1 MMREQRLSEIL
12 TPGVIGVSA
21 AETVSKAIGIMRSRN
36 ISCIV
41 ILEKNKPVGIFTERN
56 VVNFVARHGFGFDN
70 REIKDLMTSP
80 VLTATKD
87 TGIFTAYNLLVSNK
101 IRHLVVVDDK
111 NHSVGVVTQ
120 SNIIKHLG
128 YEYFIEV
135 KKISEIMSKSVITI
149 SKDTTARQAL
159 TEMADKSVSCL
170 VIADNNCPAGI
181 LTERDIA
188 QLLIDHHD
196 IRRMKVEE
204 LMSHPVQTILWNT
217 PVHEATKIM
226 KQRKIRRLVVVNKN
240 GEITGLVTQ
249 SDIIRGLEGKYI
261 DTLKQII
268 KEKDLQIENTLR
280 DLMEKSIYLDNILRS
295 SMDVGIAA
303 TDINFHIAY
312 FNTVAEEIFGCKAEE
327 VIGRNAKEIHIQ
339 KNIESFRFD
348 RAVETIR
355 NKKNH
360 IFTFEK
366 EGKEGKQL
374 IQARVSGIW
383 DKERNLVGF
392 VLMLHDVTE
401 RKKMEEELLKAQKL
415 ESTGTLAG
423 GIAHDFNNL
432 LTAILGNISLAQ
444 IHLKPGDKIFK
455 MLSKAEKSC
464 MKAKN
469 LTQQLITFAKG
480 EAPVKK
486 TESLQSVVKDAVN
499 YALSGS
505 NVKCQF
511 DVPEDLW
518 PVNCDEGQIIQML
531 TNIVINAVEAM
542 PEGGIMKVKAK
553 NEHLAYDNPPLPK
566 GSYIRL
572 SIKDHGTGI
581 PQEHLSKIFDP
592 YFSTKQRGTLKGMG
606 LGLSIAYSIAR
617 KHDGHIWAES
627 KPGGGATFH
636 VLLPAFGEKA
646 PEVRKQEGKPI
657 PGSGKILIMD
667 DEDLVRDIAGKIL
680 KYLGY
685 EVKYSKEG
693 EDAIEQFKKARKS
706 GKPFDAVILDLTI
719 PGGMGGKDAIEKLR
733 EIDKGIKAI
742 ISSGY
747 SEDPIISNYRDYGFS
762 GVVSKP
768 YTTEQLSKVLHDV
781 LSGEVR

>member
-12 TPGVIGVSA
+12 TPGVIGVPA
-21 AETVSKAIGIMRSRN
+21 TATVSKAIDIMRSRN
-36 ISCIV
+36 ISCVV
-41 ILEKNKPVGIFTERN
+41 ILEKNKPIGIFTERN

-87 TGIFTAYNLLVSNK
+87 TGIYTAYNLLATNR
-101 IRHLVVVDDK
+101 IRHLVVVDDE

-120 SNIIKHLG
+120 SNIVKHLG
-128 YEYFIEV
+128 YEYFIEI
-135 KKISEIMSKSVITI
+135 KKISEIMSKSVMTI
-149 SKDTTARQAL
+149 PKDTTVRQSL
-159 TEMADKSVSCL
+159 TEMADKNVSCL
-170 VIADNNCPAGI
+170 VVADNNHPAGI
-181 LTERDIA
+181 ITERDVA

-204 LMSHPVQTILWNT
+204 VMTYPVQTVLWNT

-226 KQRKIRRLVVVNKN
+226 KQKKIRRLVVVNKN
-240 GEITGLVTQ
+240 GEIVGLVTQ
-249 SDIIRGLEGKYI
+249 SDIIKGLEGKYI
-261 DTLKQII
+261 DTLKQMIR
-268 KEKDLQIENTLR
+268 EKDLQIENTLR
-280 DLMEKSIYLDNILRS
+280 DLTEKSIYLDNILRS

-303 TDINFHIAY
+303 TDINFRISY
-312 FNTVAEEIFGCKAEE
+312 FNPVAEEIFGCKAKD
-327 VIGRNAKEIHIQ
+327 VIGRDVRDIHIQ
-339 KNIESFRFD
+339 NNIEFLRFEGV
-348 RAVETIR
+348 VETIW
-355 NKKNH
+355 NKKSH

-366 EGKEGKQL
+366 AEKKGRRF

-383 DKERNLVGF
+383 DKEHNLIGF
-392 VLMLHDVTE
+392 VLMLRDITE
-401 RKKMEEELLKAQKL
+401 RRRMEDELLKAHKL
-415 ESTGTLAG
+415 ESTGILAG

-469 LTQQLITFAKG
+469 LTQQLITFAKR

-486 TESLQSVVKDAVN
+486 TESLQGIVKDAVN

-505 NVKCQF
+505 NVKCQIE
-511 DVPEDLW
+511 VAEDLW
-518 PVNCDEGQIIQML
+518 PVNCDQGQITQML
-531 TNIVINAVEAM
+531 TNMVINAVEAM

-553 NEHLAYDNPPLPK
+553 NEQLADDMPPLAK

-572 SIKDHGTGI
+572 SIKDHGAGI

-592 YFSTKQRGTLKGMG
+592 YFSTKQRGALKGMG
-606 LGLSIAYSIAR
+606 LGLSIAYSIV
-617 KHDGHIWAES
+617 KNHDGHIWAES
-627 KPGGGATFH
+627 KPSGGSTFH
-636 VLLPAFGEKA
+636 VLLPAFGGKASEVNKHEK
-646 PEVRKQEGKPI
+646 KPI
-657 PGSGKILIMD
+657 SGSGKILVMD
-667 DEDLVRDIAGKIL
+667 DEDLVRNIAGKVL

-685 EVKYSKEG
+685 EVKFSKDG

-706 GKPFDAVILDLTI
+706 ERPFDAVILDLTI
-719 PGGMGGKDAIEKLR
+719 PGGMGGKETIEKLR

-742 ISSGY
+742 ISTGY
-747 SEDPIISNYRDYGFS
+747 SDDPIISNYRDHGFS

-768 YTTEQLSKVLHDV
+768 YTTEELSEVLHDV
-781 LSGEVR
+781 LSRKVR

>member
-12 TPGVIGVSA
+12 TPGVIGVPA
-21 AETVSKAIGIMRSRN
+21 TATVSKAIGIMRSRN
-36 ISCIV
+36 ISCVV
-41 ILEKNKPVGIFTERN
+41 ILEKNKPIGIFTERN

-70 REIKDLMTSP
+70 REITELMTFP
-80 VLTATKD
+80 VLTATND
-87 TGIFTAYNLLVSNK
+87 TGIFTAYNILAANK
-101 IRHLVVVDDK
+101 IRHLIIVDDE

-120 SNIIKHLG
+120 SNIIEHLG

-149 SKDTTARQAL
+149 PKGATVRQAL
-159 TEMADKSVSCL
+159 TEMADKAVSCL
-170 VIADNNCPAGI
+170 IVADNDHPAGI
-181 LTERDIA
+181 MTERDIA

-196 IRRMKVEE
+196 IRWMKVEQV
-204 LMSHPVQTILWNT
+204 MTHPVQTILWNT

-240 GEITGLVTQ
+240 GEIAGLVTQ
-249 SDIIRGLEGKYI
+249 SDIIKGLEGKYI

-268 KEKDLQIENTLR
+268 KEKDVQIENTLK
-280 DLMEKSIYLDNILRS
+280 DLTEKSIYLDNILRS
-295 SMDVGIAA
+295 SMDVGIVA

-312 FNTVAEEIFGCKAEE
+312 INPVAEEIFGCKAKGL
-327 VIGRNAKEIHIQ
+327 IGRDVREMHAQ
-339 KNIESFRFD
+339 KNIELPRFD
-348 RAVETIR
+348 RVNETIR
-355 NKKNH
+355 NKKSH

-366 EGKEGKQL
+366 NEKEGRQF
-374 IQARVSGIW
+374 IQARISGIW
-383 DKERNLVGF
+383 DKENNLIGF
-392 VLMLHDVTE
+392 VLMLRDITE
-401 RKKMEEELLKAQKL
+401 RKRMEEELLKAQKL
-415 ESTGTLAG
+415 ESTGILAG

-444 IHLKPGDKIFK
+444 THLKPGDKIFK
-455 MLSKAEKSC
+455 MLSKAEISC

-469 LTQQLITFAKG
+469 LTQQLITFAKR

-486 TESLQSVVKDAVN
+486 TEALQAVVKDAVN

-511 DVPEDLW
+511 DVSEDLW
-518 PVNCDEGQIIQML
+518 QINCDQGQIIQML
-531 TNIVINAVEAM
+531 TNMVINAAEAM

-553 NEHLAYDNPPLPK
+553 NEPLADDIPPLVK
-566 GSYIRL
+566 GSYIKL

-581 PQEHLSKIFDP
+581 PQEHLSRIFDP
-592 YFSTKQRGTLKGMG
+592 YFSTKQRGALKGMG
-606 LGLSIAYSIAR
+606 LGLSIAYSIV
-617 KHDGHIWAES
+617 KNHDGHIWAES
-627 KPGGGATFH
+627 KPDGGSTFH
-636 VLLPAFGEKA
+636 VLLPAFGEKTS
-646 PEVRKQEGKPI
+646 EVSKDEEKPI
-657 PGSGKILIMD
+657 PGSGKILVMD
-667 DEDLVRDIAGKIL
+667 DDDLVRNIAGKVL

-685 EVKYSKEG
+685 EVNFSKDG

-719 PGGMGGKDAIEKLR
+719 PGGMGGKDTIEKLR

-747 SEDPIISNYRDYGFS
+747 SEDPLISNYRDYGFS

-768 YTTEQLSKVLHDV
+768 YTAEQLSRVLHDV
-781 LSGEVR
+781 LTGKV

>member
-1 MMREQRLSEIL
+1 
-12 TPGVIGVSA
+12 
-21 AETVSKAIGIMRSRN
+21 
-36 ISCIV
+36 
-41 ILEKNKPVGIFTERN
+41 
-56 VVNFVARHGFGFDN
+56 
-70 REIKDLMTSP
+70 
-80 VLTATKD
+80 
-87 TGIFTAYNLLVSNK
+87 
-101 IRHLVVVDDK
+101 
-111 NHSVGVVTQ
+111 
-120 SNIIKHLG
+120 
-128 YEYFIEV
+128 
-135 KKISEIMSKSVITI
+135 
-149 SKDTTARQAL
+149 
-159 TEMADKSVSCL
+159 
-170 VIADNNCPAGI
+170 
-181 LTERDIA
+181 
-188 QLLIDHHD
+188 
-196 IRRMKVEE
+196 
-204 LMSHPVQTILWNT
+204 
-217 PVHEATKIM
+217 
-226 KQRKIRRLVVVNKN
+226 
-240 GEITGLVTQ
+240 
-249 SDIIRGLEGKYI
+249 
-261 DTLKQII
+261 
-268 KEKDLQIENTLR
+268 
-280 DLMEKSIYLDNILRS
+280 
-295 SMDVGIAA
+295 
-303 TDINFHIAY
+303 
-312 FNTVAEEIFGCKAEE
+312 
-327 VIGRNAKEIHIQ
+327 
-339 KNIESFRFD
+339 
-348 RAVETIR
+348 
-355 NKKNH
+355 
-360 IFTFEK
+360 
-366 EGKEGKQL
+366 
-374 IQARVSGIW
+374 
-383 DKERNLVGF
+383 
-392 VLMLHDVTE
+392 
-401 RKKMEEELLKAQKL
+401 
-415 ESTGTLAG
+415 
-423 GIAHDFNNL
+423 
-432 LTAILGNISLAQ
+432 
-444 IHLKPGDKIFK
+444 
-455 MLSKAEKSC
+455 
-464 MKAKN
+464 
-469 LTQQLITFAKG
+469 LITFAKG

-657 PGSGKILIMD
+657 SGSGKILIMD

-747 SEDPIISNYRDYGFS
+747 SEDPIISNYRDYGFC

>member
-12 TPGVIGVSA
+12 TPGVIGVPA
-21 AETVSKAIGIMRSRN
+21 TATVSKAIGIMRSRN
-36 ISCIV
+36 ISCVV
-41 ILEKNKPVGIFTERN
+41 ILEKNKPIGIFTERN
-56 VVNFVARHGFGFDN
+56 VVNFVAYHGFGFDN
-70 REIKDLMTSP
+70 REITELMTFP

-87 TGIFTAYNLLVSNK
+87 TGIFTAYNILAANK
-101 IRHLVVVDDK
+101 IRHLVIVDDE

-120 SNIIKHLG
+120 SNIIEHLG

-149 SKDTTARQAL
+149 PKGATVRQAL
-159 TEMADKSVSCL
+159 TEMADKAVSCL
-170 VIADNNCPAGI
+170 IVADNDYPAGI
-181 LTERDIA
+181 MTERDIA

-204 LMSHPVQTILWNT
+204 VMTHPVQTVLWNT

-240 GEITGLVTQ
+240 GEIAGLVTQ
-249 SDIIRGLEGKYI
+249 SDIIKGLEGKYI

-268 KEKDLQIENTLR
+268 KEKDLQIESTLK
-280 DLMEKSIYLDNILRS
+280 DLTEKSIYLDNILRS
-295 SMDVGIAA
+295 SMDVGIVA

-312 FNTVAEEIFGCKAEE
+312 INPVAEEIFGCKAKE
-327 VIGRNAKEIHIQ
+327 VIGRDVREMHAQ
-339 KNIESFRFD
+339 KNIELLRFD
-348 RAVETIR
+348 RVDETIR
-355 NKKNH
+355 NKKSH
-360 IFTFEK
+360 IFTFEINEK
-366 EGKEGKQL
+366 GGRQF

-383 DKERNLVGF
+383 DKENNLIGF
-392 VLMLHDVTE
+392 VLMLRDVTE
-401 RKKMEEELLKAQKL
+401 RKRMEEELLKAQKL
-415 ESTGTLAG
+415 ESTGILAG

-444 IHLKPGDKIFK
+444 THLKPGDKIFK
-455 MLSKAEKSC
+455 MLSKAEISC

-469 LTQQLITFAKG
+469 LTQQLITFAKR

-486 TESLQSVVKDAVN
+486 TESLQGVVKDAVN

-511 DVPEDLW
+511 DVSEDLW
-518 PVNCDEGQIIQML
+518 QINCDQGQIIQML
-531 TNIVINAVEAM
+531 TNMVINAAEAM
-542 PEGGIMKVKAK
+542 PEGGIMKVKVK
-553 NEHLAYDNPPLPK
+553 NEPLADDIPPLAK

-581 PQEHLSKIFDP
+581 PQEHLSRIFDP
-592 YFSTKQRGTLKGMG
+592 YFSTKQRGALKGMG
-606 LGLSIAYSIAR
+606 LGLSIAYSIV
-617 KHDGHIWAES
+617 KNHDGHIWAES
-627 KPGGGATFH
+627 KPGGGSTFH
-636 VLLPAFGEKA
+636 VLLPAFGEKTS
-646 PEVRKQEGKPI
+646 EVSKHEEKPI
-657 PGSGKILIMD
+657 PGTGKILVMD
-667 DEDLVRDIAGKIL
+667 DDDLVRNIAGKVL

-685 EVKYSKEG
+685 EVNFSKDG

-706 GKPFDAVILDLTI
+706 GKSFDAVILDLTI
-719 PGGMGGKDAIEKLR
+719 PGGMGGKDTIEKLR

-768 YTTEQLSKVLHDV
+768 YTAEQLSKVLHDV
-781 LSGEVR
+781 LSRKVR